1 MAQLV
6 VRNIDEEVVK
16 ALKLRAARQGRSAE
30 AEHRE
35 LLKAAL
41 LVPRRRS
48 FKAFLTSMPHL
59 DEEDLRRSR
68 SRPRRVRL

>member
-6 VRNIDEEVVK
+6 VRNVDDEVVR
-16 ALKLRAARQGRSAE
+16 ALKLQAARKGRSAE

-41 LVPRRRS
+41 LKPSRPS
-48 FKAFLTSMPHL
+48 FKEFLQSMPGRVKV
-59 DEEDLRRSR
+59 RRSR
-68 SRPRRVRL
+68 SRARRIRL

>member
-1 MAQLV
+1 MAQLL
-6 VRNIDEEVVK
+6 VRDVEEEVVR

-41 LVPRRRS
+41 LPGRRKS
-48 FKAFLTSMPHL
+48 FKAFLASMPEAGH
-59 DEEDLRRSR
+59 DLPSRSR
-68 SRPRRVRL
+68 SKPRRVRL

>member
-6 VRNIDEEVVK
+6 VRNVEEEVVR
-16 ALKLRAARQGRSAE
+16 ALKLRAARKGHSTE

-41 LVPRRRS
+41 LKPGGRS
-48 FKAFLTSMPHL
+48 FKEFLVTMPPIGG
-59 DEEDLRRSR
+59 DELPRSR
-68 SRPRRVRL
+68 SRARRVRL